1 MLPLRGEYPPRRKVR
16 GNAKRRV
23 ATRSGSSARDLLRV
37 THRPAEVRVTRA
49 GASPAVFS
57 ESCVAA
63 IVVVCAGGS
72 LRAVEGSGRWS
83 PRDFGESSGGWSAC
97 GRATR
102 VYRSDAGPSHLRQN
116 LPNRTEPRG
125 RAGPVK
131 ISSKRS
137 APVCLFS
144 LHFCIFARDRWF
156 GICHREALPA
166 WQTNLGARARP
177 AVDIGSHH

>member
-1 MLPLRGEYPPRRKVR
+1 MPSNCSLETHSVTLPSPWMPLAAALHLMARLSGRYGGRPRQHLGAKKIESSSLDGRGGSKFQSSLLWEYPPRRKVR
-16 GNAKRRV
+16 GDAKMRV
-23 ATRSGSSARDLLRV
+23 ATRSGSNARDLLRV

-49 GASPAVFS
+49 GASPAVFG

-102 VYRSDAGPSHLRQN
+102 VYRSDAGPV
-116 LPNRTEPRG
+116 
-125 RAGPVK
+125 AF
-131 ISSKRS
+131 
-137 APVCLFS
+137 APE
-144 LHFCIFARDRWF
+144 FA
-156 GICHREALPA
+156 
-166 WQTNLGARARP
+166 N
-177 AVDIGSHH
+177 